1 MIEVEETGGVTQ
13 LRLARPEKAN
23 ALTREMLE
31 SLRDA
36 VCAAQT
42 PVLVLTGAGQV
53 FSAGMDLAAA
63 KEGLATSPVWEEVS
77 GAIARFP
84 GLTIAAINGTA
95 AGGALGMVL
104 ACDLRVAVPGA
115 SVFYPVMKLGFLPQP
130 SDPRRMAALIGAPRA
145 KRILMAG
152 EKISA
157 ETARDWGFFDAIAE
171 DPLAQ
176 AEAWSAAAREA
187 KPGHA
192 AAIKALFD

>member
-1 MIEVEETGGVTQ
+1 MIDVDETDGVTR
-13 LRLARPEKAN
+13 LTLARPEKAN
-23 ALTREMLE
+23 ALTRGMLE
-31 SLRDA
+31 DLRDA
-36 VCAAQT
+36 VRAART
-42 PVLVLTGAGQV
+42 PVLVLTGAGGV

-63 KEGLATSPVWEEVS
+63 GEGLATAPVWEELS

-84 GLTIAAINGTA
+84 GLSIAALNGTA

-115 SVFYPVMKLGFLPQP
+115 RVFYPVMRLGFLPQP

-152 EKISA
+152 EKIDA
-157 ETARDWGFFDAIAE
+157 GTARDWGLFDSVAE

-176 AEAWSAAAREA
+176 AEAWSAAARAA